1 LRAVSRPL
9 SLLAA
14 VVALA
19 FALAGCGG
27 SSSKKSTDTSS
38 SSAAAAPPASQTGCK
53 KVAPAQP
60 KSTKLPKPHGT
71 LNPDRKWTVTMV
83 TNCGTFSFELGVRDN
98 PRTSAS
104 VAYLVRKHFY
114 DGTSFHRIADGFVI
128 QGGDPKGDGTGG
140 PGYAVV
146 EAPPGNAH
154 YVRGTVAMAKTGT
167 EPAGASGSQF
177 FVVTGED
184 IGLPTDYAIAGQVTK
199 GMGTVDR
206 IAAVPHDS
214 SIGPGDGKPSDP
226 IVISKAT
233 LTSSP

>member
-1 LRAVSRPL
+1 MPRLP
-9 SLLAA
+9 SLVALLVA
-14 VVALA
+14 VALA
-19 FALAGCGG
+19 ALGCGG
-27 SSSKKSTDTSS
+27 SGSKSKEKSSP
-38 SSAAAAPPASQTGCK
+38 SAAAAPPANETGCK
-53 KVAPAQP
+53 KVAPARP
-60 KSTKLPKPHGT
+60 KSTQLPKPHGK
-71 LNPDRKWTVTMV
+71 LDPNRRWTVTMA
-83 TNCGTFSFELGVRDN
+83 TNCGTFSFALEVRDD
-98 PRTSAS
+98 PVTSAS
-104 VAYLVRKHFY
+104 VAYLVRRHFY

-128 QGGDPKGDGTGG
+128 QGGDPKGTGAGG

-199 GMGTVDR
+199 GMGAVDR

-214 SIGPGDGKPSDP
+214 SVGPGDGRPSEP

-233 LTSSP
+233 LSSSAG